1 MTWQHSIDHIA
12 STQLQHPRRRP
23 TPTVQFLDQ
32 RCAVAWQSS
41 ASWGPC
47 GTCCVTRIRPVSP
60 PNTPGCTARS
70 LFTAPPSFALDSYF
84 AALDRRRHVA
94 SQPALFPPTPA
105 TRFSPTR
112 TLPPR
117 LIANPRTS
125 QSAFNAP
132 HPARLE
138 TSSRRS
144 LELSAYSNHV
154 FPKGLQTLSFRFRFE
169 RQM

>member
-1 MTWQHSIDHIA
+1 MTWQYSDRSHR
-12 STQLQHPRRRP
+12 QHPTAAP
-23 TPTVQFLDQ
+23 TSPAAPTVQFLDQ

-70 LFTAPPSFALDSYF
+70 LFTAPPSFALDSDF

-112 TLPPR
+112 TLPLR
-117 LIANPRTS
+117 LIANLRTS

-138 TSSRRS
+138 TSGRCS
-144 LELSAYSNHV
+144 LELSANSNHISPRV
-154 FPKGLQTLSFRFRFE
+154 FKPYQSFRFE
-169 RQM
+169 R